1 MKKPVTKRTG
11 DRPDGRL
18 INNLTVSDKYG
29 PFFNPSA
36 VGCSNMYDD
45 SIYLGE
51 TTAWLRDR
59 AQGEFAN
66 LNLLHIIIAAYVRTV
81 SAMPAINRFI
91 SGQRI
96 YARHDISVII
106 TAARKESDRRSAKFV
121 KVSFEPGD
129 DIYDVYRKIT
139 AGVQAVRSGAIPA
152 NALPFPEA
160 LLKLPRPVVKLAFWA
175 LRTADYFGKL
185 PRHILDNSGTHGSMS
200 ICTLSVHGAQP
211 TYIGLGGFGN
221 LPMTMS
227 ISTTRSQGN
236 DFLHL
241 RSVYDS
247 RIADVLYFTEA
258 FAYMKELIRNPSL
271 LEGRNDNGFE
281 DIF

>member
-1 MKKPVTKRTG
+1 MKKPVTRRTG

-18 INNLTVSDKYG
+18 INNLTTTDKYG
-29 PFFNPSA
+29 PYFNP
-36 VGCSNMYDD
+36 GRECNSNMYDD
-45 SIYLGE
+45 TVYIGE
-51 TTAWLRDR
+51 TTAWLRDH
-59 AQGEFAN
+59 AVGEFAS
-66 LNLLHIIIAAYVRTV
+66 LNLLHVIIAAYVRTV
-81 SAMPAINRFI
+81 SAMPSINRFI

-96 YARHDISVII
+96 YSRNDISVII
-106 TAARKESDRRSAKFV
+106 TAARRESDRRAARFV
-121 KVSFEPGD
+121 KVSFEPTD
-129 DIYDVYRKIT
+129 TVYDVYRRIS
-139 AGVQAVRSGAIPA
+139 AGVQAVRTGATPS
-152 NALPFPEA
+152 NALPFPEGM
-160 LLKLPRPVVKLAFWA
+160 LKLPRPVLKLAFWA
-175 LRTADYFGKL
+175 LRTLDYFGKL
-185 PRHILDNSGTHGSMS
+185 PAHILENSGTHGSMS

-211 TYIGLGGFGN
+211 TYIGLGDFGN

-227 ISTTRSQGN
+227 ISTTRNQGN

-271 LEGRNDNGFE
+271 MEHRPDVQFE

>member
-1 MKKPVTKRTG
+1 MKKPVTRRTG

-18 INNLTVSDKYG
+18 INNLTTYDKYG
-29 PFFNPSA
+29 PYFNPSST
-36 VGCSNMYDD
+36 GSSNMYDD

-59 AQGEFAN
+59 ATGEFAG
-66 LNLLHIIIAAYVRTV
+66 LNLLHVIIAAYVRTV

-91 SGQRI
+91 SGQRV

-106 TAARKESDRRSAKFV
+106 TAARKESDRRAARFV

-129 DIYDVYRKIT
+129 DVYDVYRKIA
-139 AGVQAVRSGAIPA
+139 AGVQAVRTGATPA
-152 NALPFPEA
+152 NALPFPEGM
-160 LLKLPRPVVKLAFWA
+160 LKLPRPAVRLAFWA
-175 LRTADYFGKL
+175 LRVADYFGKL
-185 PRHILDNSGTHGSMS
+185 PRHILENSGVHGSMS

-211 TYIGLGGFGN
+211 TYVSLGEWGN

-241 RSVYDS
+241 RSVYDA

-271 LEGRNDNGFE
+271 LEGRTNDRFE

>member
-1 MKKPVTKRTG
+1 MKKPVTRRTG
-11 DRPDGRL
+11 DRIDGRL
-18 INNLTVSDKYG
+18 INNLTTSDKYT
-29 PFFNPSA
+29 PYFHRSSE
-36 VGCSNMYDD
+36 GCSNMYDD
-45 SIYLGE
+45 TVYIGE
-51 TTAWLRDR
+51 TTTWLRDH
-59 AQGEFAN
+59 AAGEFAS
-66 LNLLHIIIAAYVRTV
+66 LNLLHVIIAAYVRTV

-96 YARHDISVII
+96 YARNDISVII
-106 TAARKESDRRSAKFV
+106 AAARKESDRRAARFV
-121 KVSFEPGD
+121 KVSFEPD
-129 DIYDVYRKIT
+129 DTIYDVYRKIS
-139 AGVQAVRSGAIPA
+139 AAVQQVRTGATPA
-152 NALPFPEA
+152 NALPFPEGM
-160 LLKLPRPVVKLAFWA
+160 LKLPRPVIKLAFWA
-175 LRTADYFGKL
+175 LRTLDYFGKL

-211 TYIGLGGFGN
+211 TYVSLGDFGN

-271 LEGRNDNGFE
+271 MEGRPEEQFE

>member
-1 MKKPVTKRTG
+1 MKKPVTRRTG

-18 INNLTVSDKYG
+18 INNLTTTDKYT
-29 PFFNPSA
+29 PYLHRSSA
-36 VGCSNMYDD
+36 GCSNQYEDT
-45 SIYLGE
+45 IYLGE
-51 TTAWLRDR
+51 TSAWLRDHAR
-59 AQGEFAN
+59 GEFAS
-66 LNLLHIIIAAYVRTV
+66 LNLLHVIIAAYVRTV

-96 YARHDISVII
+96 YARHDISVVI
-106 TAARKESDRRSAKFV
+106 TAARKESDRRAARFV
-121 KVSFEPGD
+121 KVSFEPTD
-129 DIYDVYRKIT
+129 TVYDVYRRIS
-139 AGVQAVRSGAIPA
+139 AGVQAVRTGATQS
-152 NALPFPEA
+152 NALPFPEG
-160 LLKLPRPVVKLAFWA
+160 LLKLPRPVIKLAFWA

-185 PRHILDNSGTHGSMS
+185 PRHVLENSGTHGSMS

-211 TYIGLGGFGN
+211 TYISLGDFGN
-221 LPMTMS
+221 LPMTLS
-227 ISTTRSQGN
+227 ISTTRNQGN

-271 LEGRNDNGFE
+271 MEGRPDDQFE